1 MGQLRVLQYA
11 LLEEQGPHELSP
23 LQLFVKAR
31 KVVLVNMAMN
41 MVRNIVVHMVMNMG
55 KEMKTKEQRKTSKS
69 WARLDGL

>member
-1 MGQLRVLQYA
+1 M
-11 LLEEQGPHELSP
+11 SP

-31 KVVLVNMAMN
+31 RVVLVNMAMD
-41 MVRNIVVHMVMNMG
+41 MVRNIVIHMVMNKA